1 MSNDLWKGDRILPSS
16 DWLQQHLW
24 SGIVV
29 HLENEMVK
37 IRGPVE
43 PLHVFTNFVSCLV
56 GHDELS
62 WRRAVPRLLKPELF
76 NDAMDA
82 EAANDSDT
90 DGPLPSCP

>member
-1 MSNDLWKGDRILPSS
+1 MERRQDFAFKRLATAASLERYRRP
-16 DWLQQHLW
+16 
-24 SGIVV
+24 
-29 HLENEMVK
+29 LENEMVK

-82 EAANDSDT
+82 EAANDADT
-90 DGPLPSCP
+90 DGPLPSCT